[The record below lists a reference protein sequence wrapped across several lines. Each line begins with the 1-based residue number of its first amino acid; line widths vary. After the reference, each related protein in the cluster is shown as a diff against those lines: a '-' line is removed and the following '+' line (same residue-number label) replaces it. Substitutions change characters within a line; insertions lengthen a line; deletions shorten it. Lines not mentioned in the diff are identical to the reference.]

1 MQSGDK
7 RLKGKEMSVPDSN
20 NMGQIQCAEG
30 DSGGEEREKEAEAGL
45 RVGGRGIGNAVELA
59 AAEIKGVGL
68 SAVERAGTS
77 AAEDGELVAGLV
89 DGTITIDALRNG
101 ESRTAGMRGGDKFGS
116 GARAKAGEMG
126 RVVPRGEDLENAEA
140 VLAVGDEADFYIVD
154 VIELAF
160 SGENLIERG
169 RVGLFD
175 INDRESLLPCRDVSV
190 SAGNVDVAGIFEGD
204 ERVGDELWL
213 GEIRNLENFQ
223 AVAIDD
229 EGISELYGDAAG
241 ITESGRADVGGNARG
256 ERIVEVDH
264 DEGFVR
270 EDISEGAS
278 DGDAARAREYA
289 VRVERETAL
298 QEIVGGIAVEE
309 RANTGTF
316 RFQVG
321 IADDDEA
328 FFFVSDVEVA
338 VEEVNGLLFVFR
350 QLLAQRIDGERG
362 R

>member
-1 MQSGDK
+1 
-7 RLKGKEMSVPDSN
+7 MSVPDSN
-20 NMGQIQCAEG
+20 NMEQIQRAEG
-30 DSGGEEREKEAEAGL
+30 DSGGEEREKEGEVGL

-140 VLAVGDEADFYIVD
+140 VLAVGDEGECAGGDHADFYIVD

-270 EDISEGAS
+270 EDISEGAG

-289 VRVERETAL
+289 VRVERESAL
-298 QEIVGGIAVEE
+298 QEIVGGVAVEE
-309 RANTGTF
+309 RADTWIF
-316 RFQVG
+316 
-321 IADDDEA
+321 
-328 FFFVSDVEVA
+328 
-338 VEEVNGLLFVFR
+338 
-350 QLLAQRIDGERG
+350 
-362 R
+362 